1 MTTTPTHNN
10 ADLTP
15 KALKDLM
22 PSGMCIAMVNTMIGR
37 DQSSRPVTV
46 ADTIGTRLSFLVAR
60 NADWVTSIAM
70 SEALVHLTVAN
81 DAHSLYLSLNGTAI
95 VSQDTADA
103 ARLWSKPA
111 GIWFEGPDD
120 PNLAVLHFDV
130 SEGHYWDGPNGIVGR
145 VVALARAAIMDN
157 DEALGT
163 SGPVAT

>member
-1 MTTTPTHNN
+1 MTTTPAHND
-10 ADLTP
+10 ADRTP
-15 KALKDLM
+15 KALEDLV
-22 PSGMCIAMVNTMIGR
+22 PSGMCVAMVTTMVGR
-37 DQSSRPVTV
+37 DHSSRPVTV

-60 NADWVTSIAM
+60 NADWVRSIAA
-70 SEALVHLTVAN
+70 SEAIVHMTVAN
-81 DAHSLYLSLNGTAI
+81 DAHSVYLSLNGTAI

-111 GIWFEGPDD
+111 GLWFDGPAD

-130 SEGHYWDGPNGIVGR
+130 SEGHYWDGPDGMVGR
-145 VVALARAAIMDN
+145 VVAMARAAITSN